1 MEYEKLNP
9 IEGKTIQVVV
19 ETPRGSHHKYDF
31 DKDLQAFVL
40 KKTLPLGMAF
50 PFDFGFIPGTVGG
63 DGDPLDVLILMEEPA
78 YPGCIVEC
86 RIIGVLAANQKEKDG
101 KEVRN
106 DRIIAVSSCSV
117 MFRDVKKIQALSG
130 NIPSQIENF
139 FKDYNRQEG
148 KKFTPIRFA
157 GPKHAAKLIRDSM
170 ANAGEKK
177 E

>member
-1 MEYEKLNP
+1 
-9 IEGKTIQVVV
+9 
-19 ETPRGSHHKYDF
+19 
-31 DKDLQAFVL
+31 
-40 KKTLPLGMAF
+40 
-50 PFDFGFIPGTVGG
+50 
-63 DGDPLDVLILMEEPA
+63 
-78 YPGCIVEC
+78 
-86 RIIGVLAANQKEKDG
+86 
-101 KEVRN
+101 
-106 DRIIAVSSCSV
+106 V